1 MQHFSRATE
10 NKEECVPSSKA
21 ARAFRADDASRQLDA
36 HDLRRKA
43 SRPLV
48 STLVGPEGRAIH
60 IWRQWRRVHGADVL
74 ILREPSL
81 NLLCAEFS
89 HQVCTSEHAI
99 EAAITRLAHSLAVPP
114 DALCDRVSKIT
125 AHELEL
131 LYARGAS

>member
-1 MQHFSRATE
+1 ALH
-10 NKEECVPSSKA
+10 
-21 ARAFRADDASRQLDA
+21 
-36 HDLRRKA
+36 RKA

-60 IWRQWRRVHGADVL
+60 IWRQWRRVHGADML

-81 NLLCAEFS
+81 DRICAQLS
-89 HQVCTSEHAI
+89 HQICTSEHAI

-125 AHELEL
+125 PHELEL
-131 LYARGAS
+131 LYSRVHLDPASDPLDALVVALLDALRTGRGLTPQLLDNDL